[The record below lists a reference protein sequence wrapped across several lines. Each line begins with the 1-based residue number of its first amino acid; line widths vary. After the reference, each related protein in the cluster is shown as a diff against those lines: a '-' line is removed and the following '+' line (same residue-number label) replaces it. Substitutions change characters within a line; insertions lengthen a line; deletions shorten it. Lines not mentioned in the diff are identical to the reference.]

1 MSVSLYVC
9 DVADLPPRQPS
20 DGYQILD
27 EVHEEPSAGTSSSQH
42 HSRHGDQQ
50 QQQQQQR
57 AASSTSD
64 SDESSSEF
72 GTYVIH
78 RLNTGWLVWL
88 SLGVDITCLSF
99 SRIVSSSTE
108 RSSNKD

>member
-50 QQQQQQR
+50 QLQQQQQQR

-72 GTYVIH
+72 GTYMYVAKH
-78 RLNTGWLVWL
+78 WLVGMAIIG
-88 SLGVDITCLSF
+88 S
-99 SRIVSSSTE
+99 
-108 RSSNKD
+108 